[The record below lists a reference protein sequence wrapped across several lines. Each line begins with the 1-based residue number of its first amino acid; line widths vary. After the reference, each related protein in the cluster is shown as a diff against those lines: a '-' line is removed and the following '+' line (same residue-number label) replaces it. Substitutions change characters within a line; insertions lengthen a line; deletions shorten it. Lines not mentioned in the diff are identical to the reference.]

1 MKRNKMSTQQ
11 LKDIYYKTTH
21 GDTISDAARFLGLTE
36 GNAYQAK
43 QSLTKYM
50 GWIMDGSVKTRK
62 QLRKN
67 YLIAAKWAI
76 EQDSLSIKRPVVEE
90 VVATPPHARHRGT
103 KTNYSLRQTRFAIW
117 HF

>member
-67 YLIAAKWAI
+67 YLIAAKWVI